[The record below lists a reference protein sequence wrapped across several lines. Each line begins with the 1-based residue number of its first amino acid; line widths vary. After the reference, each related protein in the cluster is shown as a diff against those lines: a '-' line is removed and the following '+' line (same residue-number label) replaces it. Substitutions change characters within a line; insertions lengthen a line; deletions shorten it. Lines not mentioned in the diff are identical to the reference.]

1 MKKKIVMTT
10 VLAALCLSFTACG
23 SKESAAEPT
32 TETVI
37 EETVVATTTTEAASE
52 EVAATEETT
61 ETTEAATEA
70 STDEGAEIA
79 TVAEN
84 VKTAVANKDIE
95 ALADL
100 VAYPC
105 YVGIE
110 EGAVVETK
118 EDFIAISAEA
128 IFTDELVETIAN
140 VDVQTLSE
148 VEAGIVMSGSE
159 GKPNITLGTNE
170 DGTFG
175 ITGIN
180 Y

>member
-1 MKKKIVMTT
+1 MTT
-10 VLAALCLSFTACG
+10 VLAAPCLSFTACG
-23 SKESAAEPT
+23 AKETAAEPA
-32 TETVI
+32 TETVV
-37 EETVVATTTTEAASE
+37 EETAEVATTTEAASE
-52 EVAATEETT
+52 EVATTEETT
-61 ETTEAATEA
+61 EAETTEAATEETA
-70 STDEGAEIA
+70 NEGTEIA

-84 VKTAVANKDIE
+84 VKTAVANKDID

-110 EGAVVETK
+110 EGSVVETK

-128 IFTDELVETIAN
+128 IFTDELVDAIAS

-148 VEAGIVMSGSE
+148 VEAGIVMSGADA
-159 GKPNITLGTNE
+159 KPNITLGTSE